1 MVPAALYLCGKHR
14 IGSALVALVAV
25 DIFEPEEF
33 SVVCVVQCFALLVC
47 VVQCFALHL
56 LAPHRNKQLARKL
69 EGCVTVHLYHEIEW
83 MIPT

>member
-1 MVPAALYLCGKHR
+1 VVRYLLAVLPDTVHSSSQHRVFTAKVIPEWCLQHCTSVENTYR

-33 SVVCVVQCFALLVC
+33 SAVC

-56 LAPHRNKQLARKL
+56 LAPYPNTN
-69 EGCVTVHLYHEIEW
+69 C
-83 MIPT
+83 

>member
-1 MVPAALYLCGKHR
+1 VENTYH

-33 SVVCVVQCFALLVC
+33 LVVC

-56 LAPHRNKQLARKL
+56 LAPYPN
-69 EGCVTVHLYHEIEW
+69 TNS
-83 MIPT
+83 